1 MKRKHCIRKIK
12 RGNMKY
18 IENTM
23 MDPNELQKKKTFLL
37 ELFAD
42 PLYVPM
48 KIKELAI
55 FLNVEKERR
64 TELEEVL
71 SALLAEGKIELS
83 KRGKYSLA
91 KEKTYSGIY
100 SANPRGFGF
109 VVVEG
114 IEEDFFVPEGME
126 DSALHGDE
134 VRIQLLNKSGG
145 KRKEVR
151 VVEVLHRANTKIVGL
166 YKKNKNFG
174 FILPDNQKI
183 LKDIYIPLHL
193 SMGAKSGQKVV
204 ANIYDFGN
212 ARKKP
217 EGKIIEILGD
227 AKDTG
232 VDIDSMIRV
241 YGIEE
246 EFPTEVLKEAE
257 NISDTLSL
265 EDITGRLDLRDVLT
279 ITIDGEDAKDLDD
292 AISLSVEGEYYR
304 LGVHIADV
312 SHYVREDS
320 ALDKEALK
328 RSTSIYLV
336 DRVIPMLPKKL
347 SNGIC
352 SLNEKEDR
360 LSLSCIM
367 DIDKNGKVVSHKI
380 AETVIQVN
388 HRMTYTDVHAI
399 LSGDERLRQK
409 YSDITDLLQD
419 MSVLSKLLRDRRYER
434 GAIDFDI
441 PETKVILDEKGRP
454 VEIKPYERNQ
464 AHKII
469 EDFML
474 IANETVAEEYFW
486 LELPFLYRT
495 HENPDPEKMQSLAT
509 FIHNFG
515 FHIRLKKGDIHAK
528 ELQKLLLNI
537 EGSPA
542 ELMIS
547 RITLR
552 SMKKARYQNEC
563 IGHFGLSAKYY
574 THFTSPIRRYPDL
587 QIHRII
593 KENSKGM
600 TESRMAHYDAI
611 LGDVALQ
618 TSNMEKRAEEIERES
633 IKYKKCEYM
642 QKFLMEEFDGVI
654 SGVNQYGLYVE
665 LENTV
670 EGFIRISD
678 LDDDYYIYHEQGYEL
693 IGEKTLKKYRLGDN
707 IRVRVVAVDKMT
719 KTIDFYPAR

>member
-1 MKRKHCIRKIK
+1 M
-12 RGNMKY
+12 
-18 IENTM
+18 ENTGV
-23 MDPNELQKKKTFLL
+23 DVKELQKKKKLLL

-42 PLYVPM
+42 SLYVPM

-64 TELEEVL
+64 TELEAVL
-71 SALLAEGKIELS
+71 EALVNEGKVELS
-83 KRGKYSLA
+83 KRGKYTLA
-91 KEKTYSGIY
+91 KEKSYVGIY
-100 SANPRGFGF
+100 TANPRGFGF
-109 VVVEG
+109 VAVEDM
-114 IEEDFFVPEGME
+114 EEDFFVPEGME
-126 DSALHGDE
+126 ESALHGDE
-134 VRIQLLNKSGG
+134 VRIQLLTKSSG

-151 VVEVLHRANTKIVGL
+151 VVEVLKRANQQIVGL
-166 YKKNKNFG
+166 YKKNKSFG

-193 SMGAKSGQKVV
+193 SMDAKSGQKVV
-204 ANIYDFGN
+204 AEIHDFGN
-212 ARKKP
+212 VRKKP
-217 EGKIIEILGD
+217 EGRIIEILGD
-227 AKDTG
+227 AKDVG

-246 EFPTEVLKEAE
+246 EFPPEVLKEAE
-257 NISDTLSL
+257 KIPDTVSK
-265 EDITGRLDLRDVLT
+265 EEIDGRLDLREVLT

-292 AISLSVEGEYYR
+292 AISLSMEGEYYR

-312 SHYVREDS
+312 SHYVGEGS
-320 ALDKEALK
+320 ALDIEALK

-336 DRVIPMLPKKL
+336 DRVIPMLPKNL

-352 SLNEKEDR
+352 SLNEQVDR

-367 DIDKNGKVVSHKI
+367 DIDKSGKVVSHQI
-380 AETVIQVN
+380 IETVIRVN

-399 LSGDERLRQK
+399 LSGDALLREK
-409 YSDITDLLQD
+409 YSDITDLLQN
-419 MSVLSKLLRDRRYER
+419 MSILSKLLRDRRYER

-495 HENPDPEKMQSLAT
+495 HENPDPEKMQSLST

-528 ELQKLLLNI
+528 ELQRLLLDI

-552 SMKKARYQNEC
+552 SMKKARYQSEC

-593 KENSKGM
+593 KENIKGM
-600 TESRMAHYDAI
+600 TENRISHYDTI

-678 LDDDYYIYHEQGYEL
+678 LDDDYYIYHEQAYEVE
-693 IGEKTLKKYRLGDN
+693 GEKTRKKYRLGDK
-707 IRVRVVAVDKMT
+707 IRVRVIAVDKMT
-719 KTIDFYPAR
+719 KTIDFYPVRQEVVWEQK